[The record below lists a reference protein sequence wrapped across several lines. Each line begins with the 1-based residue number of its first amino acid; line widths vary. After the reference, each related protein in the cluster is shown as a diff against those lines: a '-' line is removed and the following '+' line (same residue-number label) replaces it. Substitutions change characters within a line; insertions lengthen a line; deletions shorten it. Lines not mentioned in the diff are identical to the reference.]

1 MKIRGGI
8 MLICVM
14 VKTNKK
20 GSYTHGEIKVDD
32 DDLKGMSDEEKTEYM
47 KKIAQEY
54 ICENLIDWYW
64 FGIGEN
70 N

>member
-1 MKIRGGI
+1 MI
-8 MLICVM
+8 ICVM

-20 GSYTHGEIKVDD
+20 DSYTHGEIKVED
-32 DDLKGMSDEEKTEYM
+32 DDLKDMGKEERGEYM
-47 KKIAQEY
+47 KKIAKEY
-54 ICENLIDWYW
+54 ICENLIDWCW